1 MERERSQAVW
11 LKGGDKNT
19 KFFHGKDGQRKKIN
33 MILKLK
39 NSNGAR
45 KRGDDNCEK
54 ILISYFS
61 DLFAYSHPTNI
72 SSLCE
77 VVKGKLSETH
87 KTWCSEQGVKVA
99 LDQMHPLKAPRPD
112 GLPALFYQKY
122 WHVVGTEVM
131 QMVINVLNNNHDPTE
146 MNKCPNP

>member
-1 MERERSQAVW
+1 MEPGREV
-11 LKGGDKNT
+11 T
-19 KFFHGKDGQRKKIN
+19 I
-33 MILKLK
+33 I
-39 NSNGAR
+39 
-45 KRGDDNCEK
+45 
-54 ILISYFS
+54 
-61 DLFAYSHPTNI
+61 
-72 SSLCE
+72 
-77 VVKGKLSETH
+77 
-87 KTWCSEQGVKVA
+87 GVKVA